1 MGTDRTT
8 TSGPTHHSTPSLP
21 DNYQAHL
28 ERALRER
35 VKELTAVHQI
45 AALFVAD
52 GPLDDRFATMVEC
65 LPRAM
70 QFPEDATAAFHHR
83 GAIYATVGHSRS
95 PWMLTADISTSQ
107 GTSVLEVAYQ
117 VDRTVA
123 GCDPFVP
130 EERALLDS
138 IAELARSAIE
148 RRDVQ
153 DRLRD
158 SLDRM
163 DHAFEAA
170 KMGLWELDIA
180 TLKTVWSPQ
189 LTTMLG
195 LSGSS
200 EGTYM
205 SRSEVIH
212 PDDKA
217 NAIAQIG
224 TLVTG
229 KAVPAFELRMGTPSN
244 WRRMS
249 ASPLLVTGEDGA
261 PRRVIIAL
269 RDVTEQRHAEEG
281 LRQAQKIEALGQV
294 AAGVAH
300 DFNNLLTILMAGSGW
315 LMDELPEGPLR
326 DVAAELHQTSEHGA
340 ALTRQLLAFSR
351 RAEFSPVRLGLS
363 DLVSRLEPMLRRIA
377 GHGVVLQVKLD
388 GIAGPVWADATQ
400 VEQAVMNL
408 VVNARD
414 AMSNEGIIVI
424 RTRTIVA
431 PSHDGHA
438 EVEHAVVEVSD
449 SGPGIPP
456 EVMARIFEPFFT
468 TKEGGKGTGLGLA
481 VVGNVARYWQGRI
494 EVDSEPGKGATFR
507 ILLPLTSP
515 SLSTP

>member
-1 MGTDRTT
+1 MGSRRTT
-8 TSGPTHHSTPSLP
+8 FEGPVHPAAG
-21 DNYQAHL
+21 DAAGRIAGL
-28 ERALRER
+28 EHALRER
-35 VKELTAVHQI
+35 VKELTAVHRI

-52 GPLDDRFATMVEC
+52 GPLDDRFATMVDC

-70 QFPEDATAAFHHR
+70 QFPEAATAAFHHR
-83 GAIYATVGHSRS
+83 GAVYATVGHSRS
-95 PWMLTADISTSQ
+95 PWMLTADIATSQ

-117 VDRTVA
+117 ADRFA
-123 GCDPFVP
+123 GADPFVL

-138 IAELARSAIE
+138 IAELVRSAIE
-148 RRDVQ
+148 RRDAQ

-170 KMGLWELDIA
+170 RMGLWELDIA
-180 TLKTVWSPQ
+180 TLKTLWSPQ

-212 PDDKA
+212 PDDQA
-217 NAIAQIG
+217 NAMTQIG
-224 TLVTG
+224 TLMTG
-229 KAVPAFELRMGTPSN
+229 KSVPAFELRMGTPTN

-249 ASPLLVTGEDGA
+249 ASPLLVKDEDGA

-269 RDVTEQRHAEEG
+269 RDVTEQRQAEEG

-326 DVAAELHQTSEHGA
+326 EVAADLHQTSEHGA

-377 GHGVVLQVKLD
+377 GHSVELQVKLD

-414 AMSNEGIIVI
+414 AMANEGVIVI

-431 PSHDGHA
+431 PSHDGPV

-456 EVMARIFEPFFT
+456 AVMARIFEPFFT
-468 TKEGGKGTGLGLA
+468 TKESGKGTGLGLA
-481 VVGNVARYWQGRI
+481 MVGNVARSWQGRI
-494 EVDSEPGKGATFR
+494 EVDNEPGRGATFR
-507 ILLPLTSP
+507 ILLPLASP
-515 SLSTP
+515 PTLAP